1 MEQRGKGTMTDVIA
15 DIPQGAGIPGI
26 RIAEAGETFYTA
38 SQWQLMWWKFRKD
51 RAALVAIAVLLV
63 MYAMAICADVL
74 APYDTNQRFGTWEI
88 APPAHIHFRDESGQW
103 VGPFV
108 YKLGREVNAE
118 TYRVEF
124 IEDRSTYYSMHFFVP
139 AEPRKIL
146 GLINQNWRFFGID
159 ADQPVMLFGSDMLGR
174 DVFSRTLYGSR
185 ISMFIGFG
193 GVILTFVLGVTLGGI
208 AGYLGGVVDEVIM
221 RVVDFMVATPSI
233 PLWMGLAAAIPRDW
247 SVVKTYFAI
256 TIILSVLGWGGLA
269 RAVRGKLLSL
279 REEDYI
285 MAARVYGASPS
296 RLIGRYMLPNFMSY
310 LLVNITL
317 AVPYT
322 ILGETSLS
330 FLGLGIQAPA
340 VSWGTL
346 LRDAQQLTVVAQRPW
361 QMIPGIFVVLTVLMF
376 NFIGDGLRDAA
387 DPYSRV

>member
-1 MEQRGKGTMTDVIA
+1 MEQRGKVIMADVIA
-15 DIPQGAGIPGI
+15 DVQGAGVRGMHM
-26 RIAEAGETFYTA
+26 AEAGETFYTA
-38 SQWQLMWWKFRKD
+38 SGWQLMWWKFRKH
-51 RAALVAIAVLLV
+51 RVAVIAIVVLLV
-63 MYAMAICADVL
+63 MYFFAITADL
-74 APYDTNQRFGTWEI
+74 FAPYDTGQRFGTWEI
-88 APPAHIHFRDESGQW
+88 APPARIHLRDASGKW

-108 YKLGREVNAE
+108 YKLDRTVNPE
-118 TYRVEF
+118 TFRVGF
-124 IEDRSTYYSMHFFVP
+124 IEDTSAMYPIRFFIP
-139 AEPRKIL
+139 AEPRKLL
-146 GLINQNWRFFGID
+146 GLITLNWRSFGTTV
-159 ADQPVMLFGSDMLGR
+159 DQPVFLFGSDMLGR

-193 GVILTFVLGVTLGGI
+193 GVIFTFALGVSLGGI

-247 SVVKTYFAI
+247 PVVRTYFAI

-285 MAARVYGASPS
+285 MAAQVYGAPMT

-361 QMIPGIFVVLTVLMF
+361 QLIPGIFVVLTVLMF

-387 DPYSRV
+387 DPYSRL

>member
-1 MEQRGKGTMTDVIA
+1 MAEMIA
-15 DIPQGAGIPGI
+15 DIPQGGGVPGK
-26 RIAEAGETFYTA
+26 RIAEEGETFYTA
-38 SQWQLMWWKFRKD
+38 SQWQLMWWKFRKH
-51 RAALVAIAVLLV
+51 RAALVAIAVLSFL
-63 MYAMAICADVL
+63 YFIAIFAGIF
-74 APYDTNQRFGTWEI
+74 APYDTNERFGTWEI
-88 APPAHIHFRDESGQW
+88 APPARVHFRDESGRW
-103 VGPFV
+103 GGPFV
-108 YKLGREVNAE
+108 YKLARELDTE
-118 TYRVEF
+118 TFRVRF
-124 IEDRSTYYSMHFFVP
+124 VEDTSERYQLRFFMP
-139 AEPRKIL
+139 AKTHTLL
-146 GLINQNWRFFGID
+146 GPIKLNWRFFGTEEG
-159 ADQPVMLFGSDMLGR
+159 QPVFLFGSDILGR

-193 GVILTFVLGVTLGGI
+193 GVILTFFLGVTLGGI

-221 RVVDFMVATPSI
+221 RVVDFMVATPTI

-247 SVVKTYFAI
+247 PVLRTYFAI

-285 MAARVYGASPS
+285 MAAQVYGASTS

-330 FLGLGIQAPA
+330 FLGLGIQPPA

-361 QMIPGIFVVLTVLMF
+361 QMIPGIFVVVTVLMY

-387 DPYSRV
+387 DPYSRL